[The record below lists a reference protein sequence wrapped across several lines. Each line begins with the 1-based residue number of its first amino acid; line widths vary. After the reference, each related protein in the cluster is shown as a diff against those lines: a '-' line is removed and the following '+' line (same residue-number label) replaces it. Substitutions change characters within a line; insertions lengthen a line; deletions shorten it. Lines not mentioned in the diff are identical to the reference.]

1 MRKVRSQTKV
11 IATIG
16 PASSSREVL
25 LRMIEEGVDVIRLNF
40 SHSNQDEHQKVISL
54 INEINS
60 EFGLNIG
67 ILADLQGPKIRIGLV
82 ENNLVIINEGDSL
95 ELVNFSC
102 IGNSKRLYVNY
113 TTLPKDVKKGDIIL
127 IDDGKIKLE
136 VTETNNIDTVKTKVI
151 YGGEVSSKKGINLP
165 DTKLSLPSM
174 TEEDKKNALFV
185 IKNNVDWIALSFVR
199 KAEDI
204 IDLKRFISD
213 NKGTASVIAKIEK
226 PEALNDLH
234 RIIDVADAVMV
245 ARGDLGVEISFDKVP
260 LLQKNIVN
268 LCISNAKPV
277 IIATQMMESMI
288 NYFRPTRAEAND
300 VANAVFDSADALMLS
315 AETSVGK
322 FPVDTIKSM
331 QQIIDW
337 TENNGFPYNKEH
349 APKEDSKQFL
359 AESICYQAC
368 KTAYQTNAKA
378 IITFTHSGYTAYKI
392 SSHRPEAD
400 IFAFTN
406 NKTILRKMSMVWG
419 VRAFFCNDFDN
430 IDKAISYSIDTLKA
444 NGLINSGD
452 IVVHVGSTPL
462 NLKGST
468 NMIKVSKVNEN

>member
-16 PASSSREVL
+16 PASSSKEVL
-25 LRMIEEGVDVIRLNF
+25 LRLIEEGVDVIRLNM
-40 SHSNQDEHQKVISL
+40 SHSNQQEHLNVINL
-54 INEINS
+54 VNKINADY
-60 EFGLNIG
+60 GLNIG
-67 ILADLQGPKIRIGLV
+67 LLADLQGPKIRIGTV
-82 ENNLVIINEGDSL
+82 ENNSIFINEGDRL
-95 ELVNFSC
+95 ELVTYSC
-102 IGNSKRLYVNY
+102 IGNSKRMFVNFP
-113 TTLPKDVKKGDIIL
+113 TLPNDVKKGDIIL

-136 VTETNNIDTVKTKVI
+136 VADTNNIDTIITRVI
-151 YGGEVSSKKGINLP
+151 YGGEVLSKKGVNLP
-165 DTKLSLPSM
+165 DSKLSLPSM
-174 TEEDKKNALFV
+174 TEEDKRNAIFV
-185 IKNNVDWIALSFVR
+185 IQNNVDWIALSFVR

-204 IDLKRFISD
+204 IDLKKFISE
-213 NKGTASVIAKIEK
+213 NNGTVSVIAKIEK
-226 PEALNDLH
+226 PEAVSDLE
-234 RIIDVADAVMV
+234 RIIEVADAVMV

-260 LLQKNIVN
+260 LLQKKIVN
-268 LCISNAKPV
+268 LCISKAKPV

-315 AETSVGK
+315 AETSIGK
-322 FPVDTIKSM
+322 FPVETIKSM

-349 APKEDSKQFL
+349 APKEDSEHFL

-378 IITFTHSGYTAYKI
+378 IITFTHSGYTAFKI

-406 NKTILRKMSMVWG
+406 NKSLLRKMSMVWG

-430 IDKAISYSIDTLKA
+430 IDTAISYSTEILKSI
-444 NGLINSGD
+444 GLINNGD
-452 IVVHVGSTPL
+452 IIVHVGSTPL

-468 NMIKVSKVNEN
+468 NMIKISKVY

>member
-16 PASSSREVL
+16 PASANRDIL
-25 LRMIEEGVDVIRLNF
+25 LKMIKEGVDVIRLNF
-40 SHSNQDEHQKVISL
+40 SHSNQQEHLKVINL
-54 INEINS
+54 VNEINA
-60 EFGLNIG
+60 EYGLNIG
-67 ILADLQGPKIRIGLV
+67 LLADLQGPKLRIGQV
-82 ENNLVIINEGDSL
+82 ENNLVFLKEGDNL
-95 ELVNFSC
+95 ELVTFPC
-102 IGNSKRLYVNY
+102 TGNSARLFINY
-113 TTLPKDVKKGDIIL
+113 NNLPSDVRTGDIIL

-136 VTETNNIDTVKTKVI
+136 VAGTNNTDTVFTKVV
-151 YGGEVSSKKGINLP
+151 YGGELSSKKGVNLP
-165 DTKLSLPSM
+165 DTKISLPSM
-174 TEEDKKNALFV
+174 TDEDKSNALFA
-185 IKNNVDWIALSFVR
+185 IENNVDWIALSFVR

-204 IDLKRFISD
+204 LELKQFISR
-213 NKGTASVIAKIEK
+213 NNGLSGVIAKIEK
-226 PEALNDLH
+226 PEAVNDLE
-234 RIIDVADAVMV
+234 RIIDATDAVMV
-245 ARGDLGVEISFDKVP
+245 ARGDLGVEISFDRVP
-260 LLQKNIVN
+260 LLQKKIVN
-268 LCISNAKPV
+268 MCISKAKPV

-322 FPVDTIKSM
+322 FPVETIKSM

-349 APKEDSKQFL
+349 APKEDSEQFL
-359 AESICYQAC
+359 AESVCYQAC

-378 IITFTHSGYTAYKI
+378 IITFTHSGYTAFKI

-406 NKTILRKMSMVWG
+406 NKSLLRKMSLVWG

-430 IDKAISYSIDTLKA
+430 IDTAISYSIDILKSK
-444 NGLINSGD
+444 GLIKNDD
-452 IVVHVGSTPL
+452 IIIHVGSTPL
-462 NLKGST
+462 NLRGST
-468 NMIKVSKVNEN
+468 NMIKISKVN